1 MSAKKVCQFFR
12 FGFCKYRLRCKLQHV
27 KEVCHLE
34 ECSYENCQ
42 IRHPKRCFYF
52 NKYGNCKLGSNC
64 AYKHEKSRVE
74 SKLDAILKKNNEKDD
89 LIRQLLNDVKELK
102 AKVVE
107 LTNKNEQLVNRVDE
121 INSWISEVEAPQ
133 VEDDDK
139 EEKIGAAGYT
149 DGQLIDLAVKYSKR
163 SLNQLD
169 TMKEDVLKCRK
180 NDTLR
185 KKFKSHSV
193 SMEDDMYSHKFAM
206 PHQITFVHNV
216 LLDGFNNPPDDI
228 NKENNVKVEA
238 LKVIDKCIE
247 QFNSFLKDP
256 TKPSDW

>member
-1 MSAKKVCQFFR
+1 M
-12 FGFCKYRLRCKLQHV
+12 
-27 KEVCHLE
+27 
-34 ECSYENCQ
+34 
-42 IRHPKRCFYF
+42 
-52 NKYGNCKLGSNC
+52 
-64 AYKHEKSRVE
+64 
-74 SKLDAILKKNNEKDD
+74 
-89 LIRQLLNDVKELK
+89 
-102 AKVVE
+102 
-107 LTNKNEQLVNRVDE
+107 
-121 INSWISEVEAPQ
+121 EAPQ

-185 KKFKSHSV
+185 KKFKSYSV

-228 NKENNVKVEA
+228 NKENNVKEEA

>member
-121 INSWISEVEAPQ
+121 INS
-133 VEDDDK
+133 
-139 EEKIGAAGYT
+139 
-149 DGQLIDLAVKYSKR
+149 
-163 SLNQLD
+163 
-169 TMKEDVLKCRK
+169 
-180 NDTLR
+180 
-185 KKFKSHSV
+185 
-193 SMEDDMYSHKFAM
+193 
-206 PHQITFVHNV
+206 
-216 LLDGFNNPPDDI
+216 
-228 NKENNVKVEA
+228 
-238 LKVIDKCIE
+238 
-247 QFNSFLKDP
+247 
-256 TKPSDW
+256 